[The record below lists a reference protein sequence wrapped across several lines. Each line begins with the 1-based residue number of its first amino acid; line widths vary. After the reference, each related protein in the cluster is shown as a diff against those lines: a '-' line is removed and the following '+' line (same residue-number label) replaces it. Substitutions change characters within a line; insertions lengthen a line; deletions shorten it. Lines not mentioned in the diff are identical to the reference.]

1 MRKRI
6 ILNYIVIL
14 VILSLVSGIFAYL
27 FIRHSNIDSHKQ
39 RHETSIALIEKD
51 MVDRLTLSRG
61 KLPSLFRLAQE
72 YARLTGLRVSY
83 LSPEGAVLADS
94 INNSLL
100 FQDFSN
106 APMVLSALRG
116 TPDLFKVHAPEVGQD
131 YYYYARTIELPNG
144 QRYILCL
151 GEHARDLDQ
160 LLDGFLTY
168 FALST
173 LIGLTVASVLSIIT
187 SEAMVRPLQQ
197 ITEAARMI
205 STGHIAQHIPIES
218 NDEIGE
224 LASSFNTMSQELQR
238 NIEQM
243 REVDELRRNFIANVS
258 HELKTP
264 LTSILGF
271 VETLKSNDLPAEKRD
286 KALDVIEGESRRLQ
300 EMISKLLVLSH
311 VERHRNTNPVL
322 FNLGELLRE
331 ILAMMRPLASERSI
345 RIEDQNPIPR
355 IDVINDPEL
364 IKIVLVNLIDNAIKY
379 NVDGGEV
386 RVAILEEGDYFIA
399 SVSDT
404 GVGIPPKD
412 LEHIF
417 ERFYR
422 VDRNRNISPG
432 SGLGLS
438 ISKHVLLTL
447 GGEIKAESEL
457 GVGTK
462 FTIRV
467 PRLHAQ
473 S

>member
-1 MRKRI
+1 
-6 ILNYIVIL
+6 
-14 VILSLVSGIFAYL
+14 
-27 FIRHSNIDSHKQ
+27 
-39 RHETSIALIEKD
+39 
-51 MVDRLTLSRG
+51 
-61 KLPSLFRLAQE
+61 
-72 YARLTGLRVSY
+72 
-83 LSPEGAVLADS
+83 
-94 INNSLL
+94 
-100 FQDFSN
+100 
-106 APMVLSALRG
+106 
-116 TPDLFKVHAPEVGQD
+116 
-131 YYYYARTIELPNG
+131 
-144 QRYILCL
+144 
-151 GEHARDLDQ
+151 
-160 LLDGFLTY
+160 
-168 FALST
+168 
-173 LIGLTVASVLSIIT
+173 
-187 SEAMVRPLQQ
+187 
-197 ITEAARMI
+197 
-205 STGHIAQHIPIES
+205 
-218 NDEIGE
+218 
-224 LASSFNTMSQELQR
+224 
-238 NIEQM
+238 
-243 REVDELRRNFIANVS
+243 
-258 HELKTP
+258 
-264 LTSILGF
+264 GF

-386 RVAILEEGDYFIA
+386 RVAILEEGDHFIA